1 MTEHQL
7 PMTALDHE
15 CIVFTEY
22 LIQNAPNA
30 YVLSKYR
37 DAHVSSIVFRNLS
50 PSTFDL
56 ILLGLA
62 DLHPWALALV
72 DSYSSVLFRSS
83 AVRKKMVLLIAILE
97 SCSPSHIYFD
107 KPESKGLLSFA
118 LKMFWQ
124 GCIFAINLLLG
135 IVLLLPIHLLFGLST
150 KLAGWSSERMRPSL
164 ARVPFLVSTASSAQ
178 TRAKPAELPP
188 DMPLSH

>member
-1 MTEHQL
+1 MTEQQ
-7 PMTALDHE
+7 PPITALDRE
-15 CIVFTEY
+15 CTAFTKY
-22 LIQNAPNA
+22 LIQRTPNA
-30 YVLSKYR
+30 YVLGKYR
-37 DAHVSSIVFRNLS
+37 DAHATSIVIRNLPRS
-50 PSTFDL
+50 SFDI

-62 DLHPWALALV
+62 ALHPWALALV

-97 SCSPSHIYFD
+97 SCSPSYIYFD
-107 KPESKGLLSFA
+107 KPESKGLPAFV

-124 GCIFAINLLLG
+124 GCIFAISLLLG
-135 IVLLLPIHLLFGLST
+135 IALLLPIQLLLGLGVR
-150 KLAGWSSERMRPSL
+150 LAAWSADHRRPSL
-164 ARVPFLVSTASSAQ
+164 TRVPFLVSTASSAQ